1 MYGNMYGNENESP
14 QNNYSQSPDFPQNLQ
29 RQPGKSGA
37 VAICIALIAAIS
49 AILCV
54 SIFSGSFAKYKKY
67 SSGNGITVTGSASC
81 DFESDLVVWRGS
93 FSAYG
98 YTPKDAY
105 QSIKHDADIIRQY
118 LLDNG
123 VSEDEISFSSVS
135 ISQRYISEYNDEG
148 KFIGEYPDGYDL
160 YQSLSV
166 TSTDLDKVDA
176 ISRDITK
183 LIESN
188 IEFVSDSPEYYY
200 TKLDELKLDLIEQAT
215 ENAKAR
221 ADIIA
226 DGTSADTSRLL
237 SANLGVFQITAQNS
251 ASEEYSYGG
260 TFNTSSRYK
269 TASITVKLN
278 YAVD

>member
-1 MYGNMYGNENESP
+1 ML
-14 QNNYSQSPDFPQNLQ
+14 DF
-29 RQPGKSGA
+29 
-37 VAICIALIAAIS
+37 CLI
-49 AILCV
+49 
-54 SIFSGSFAKYKKY
+54 
-67 SSGNGITVTGSASC
+67 
-81 DFESDLVVWRGS
+81 
-93 FSAYG
+93 
-98 YTPKDAY
+98 
-105 QSIKHDADIIRQY
+105 IKQY

-123 VSEDEISFSSVS
+123 ISENEIAFSSVS

-200 TKLDELKLDLIEQAT
+200 TKLDELKLDLIAQAT

-221 ADIIA
+221 IDIIA
-226 DGTSADTSRLL
+226 DGTNADTNRLL
-237 SANLGVFQITAQNS
+237 TANLGVFQITAQNS

>member
-1 MYGNMYGNENESP
+1 MNENEISATK
-14 QNNYSQSPDFPQNLQ
+14 Q
-29 RQPGKSGA
+29 KSGV
-37 VAICIALIAAIS
+37 VAICIALIAAAA
-49 AILCV
+49 AIICTA
-54 SIFSGSFAKYKKY
+54 IFSGNLVKYKKY
-67 SSGNGITVTGSASC
+67 SSSSGITVTGSASC

-98 YTPKDAY
+98 LTPKDAY

-123 VSEDEISFSSVS
+123 ISESEISFSSVS
-135 ISQRYISEYNDEG
+135 ISQRYVSEYNDDG
-148 KFIGEYPDGYDL
+148 KFIGDYPDGYDL

-166 TSTDLDKVDA
+166 TSADLDKVDA

-215 ENAKAR
+215 ANAKAR
-221 ADIIA
+221 IDIIA
-226 DGTSADTSRLL
+226 EGTNADTSRLL

-260 TFNTSSRYK
+260 TFNTSSRFK
-269 TASITVKLN
+269 TASITVRMN
-278 YAVD
+278 YAAD

>member
-1 MYGNMYGNENESP
+1 MYGNTNENEP
-14 QNNYSQSPDFPQNLQ
+14 KNNY
-29 RQPGKSGA
+29 RKSGA
-37 VAICIALIAAIS
+37 VAISIALIAAVAAIACV
-49 AILCV
+49 AIL
-54 SIFSGSFAKYKKY
+54 SGSFAKYKKY
-67 SSGNGITVTGSASC
+67 ANGNGITVTGSASC

-98 YTPKDAY
+98 YTPKEAY
-105 QSIKHDADIIRQY
+105 QSIKHDADVIRQY

-123 VSEDEISFSSVS
+123 ISEDEIAFSSVS

-148 KFIGEYPDGYDL
+148 NFIGEYPDGYDL

-166 TSTDLDKVDA
+166 TSTDLDKVDS

-188 IEFVSDSPEYYY
+188 IEFVSESPEYYY
-200 TKLDELKLDLIEQAT
+200 TKLDELKLDLIAQAT

-221 ADIIA
+221 VDIIA

-237 SANLGVFQITAQNS
+237 TANLGVFQITALNS

-269 TASITVKLN
+269 TASITAKLN